1 MCKYFVSD
9 NYMVLHLQ
17 FLQLISIY
25 RTLSK
30 FGIENIRKIKYNNIN
45 INNLIF
51 KGGGNVE

>member
-45 INNLIF
+45 NLIF

>member
-30 FGIENIRKIKYNNIN
+30 FGIENIRKIKYNNI
-45 INNLIF
+45 ISLIF